1 MPQNKSRYATID
13 LEAGMPLVEH
23 ALKRMHFQL
32 DTHRKTG
39 VTVIKLIHGYGSSGT
54 GGKIRIAVRK
64 ELAAMKAAGK
74 IRDYVIGEEFSMFS
88 PVTRQTLVA
97 CAQVRGDRDLER
109 HNNGI
114 TVVWL

>member
-1 MPQNKSRYATID
+1 
-13 LEAGMPLVEH
+13 MPLVEH

-39 VTVIKLIHGYGSSGT
+39 VTVIKLIHGYGSSGI
-54 GGKIRIAVRK
+54 GGKIRVAVRQ

-74 IRDYVIGEEFSMFS
+74 IRDYVIGEEFSIFS
-88 PVTRQTLVA
+88 PATRSMLVA
-97 CAQVRGDRDLER
+97 CRELRADRDLER